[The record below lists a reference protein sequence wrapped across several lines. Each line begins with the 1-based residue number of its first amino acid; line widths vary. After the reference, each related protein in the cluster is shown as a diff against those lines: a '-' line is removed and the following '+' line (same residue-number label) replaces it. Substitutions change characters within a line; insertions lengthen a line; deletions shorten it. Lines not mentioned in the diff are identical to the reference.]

1 VDILRKARLEMAD
14 GNTDAAPRPPSPSAA
29 VPAPPTPETREQLA
43 AASITVE
50 EHPQAML
57 DVHPPRAAAHTWQD
71 FLIHILTIS
80 VGLLIAIGLEQT
92 VEYFHHRHQVAETRE
107 ALRVE
112 RDENIRAFAESVR
125 EFHRQTAALINN
137 IIVLR
142 YIQQHPGTPEARL
155 PGILVWHAIPGSYS
169 DSAWKTAQ
177 QSNVTALM
185 PQDEVR
191 HNDVLYSHIEDVA
204 NAFPVVWPT
213 IVRARLYGVFDPD
226 PTHLSPAQ
234 VEDEIALTQA
244 ALVSHFSE
252 AAVLVQLGGFDPGF
266 SGGPTK
272 DELNSIMHVTD
283 TERDPNL
290 AEAIAVTNGRLPSA
304 SQLPIPRRISGP

>member
-1 VDILRKARLEMAD
+1 MAD
-14 GNTDAAPRPPSPSAA
+14 GDPNA
-29 VPAPPTPETREQLA
+29 APPTPEANARLA
-43 AASITVE
+43 EVPTTVQ
-50 EHPQAML
+50 EHPQSML
-57 DVHPPRAAAHTWQD
+57 DVHPPHAAAHTGKD

-112 RDENIRAFAESVR
+112 RDENIHAFAESVT

-137 IIVLR
+137 IVVLR

-155 PGILVWHAIPGSYS
+155 PGILVWHAIPGGYS

-191 HNDVLYSHIEDVA
+191 QYAALYSHIEDVA
-204 NAFPVVWPT
+204 NSFAVVWPT
-213 IVRARLYGVFDPD
+213 IVRARLYAVFDPD
-226 PTHLSPAQ
+226 PTHLTAAQ
-234 VEDEIALTQA
+234 VDEEIALTQA
-244 ALVSHFSE
+244 ALASHFTR
-252 AAVLVQLGGFDPGF
+252 AAVLVQLGGVDPGF
-266 SGGPTK
+266 SSGPTK

-283 TERDPNL
+283 TERDPKL
-290 AEAIAVTNGRLPSA
+290 AEAIAITNGRLPSA
-304 SQLPIPRRISGP
+304 SQLPIPSTNGNP